1 MTSTPASVAQ
11 TTTGVAAGLAIL
23 YFLRPVLIP
32 LFLALLLRILIAGIV
47 SVVVRLLPRAP
58 KWLVL
63 VTTAAIVGFSA
74 YSIFIITLQGI
85 SDLIKQSPDLPAQL
99 DRLIRSASVG
109 FGRKFDLAT
118 VLALIDLP
126 RLEHTFA
133 SWLGDAVSTAFLTL
147 MFLVFMLLGA
157 MRNTEPKILRITTS
171 ESRANS
177 QRIVLNKIVHGVQ
190 AYLISQTAINLAIA
204 LISALVFRFAELPN
218 TAFWSVTVFLLAF
231 MPVVGPFVASVVPAL
246 FAAIHSDS
254 ITVPLAVFI
263 VTLSIFQIAHNLVQP
278 KLQAKST
285 NTDPLVGLFAL
296 GIWTLVWGVPGAIL
310 STPLTVLV
318 MVIAAQFQSSRW
330 LAVLISHDGSP
341 DAVLAQSSDET

>member
-11 TTTGVAAGLAIL
+11 TTTGAAAGLAIL

-32 LFLALLLRILIAGIV
+32 FFLAVLLRILIAGIV
-47 SVVVRLLPRAP
+47 SLVVRLLPRAP

-63 VTTAAIVGFSA
+63 VTTVVIVGFSA
-74 YSIFIITLQGI
+74 YSVFIITLQGI
-85 SDLIKQSPDLPAQL
+85 SDLIKQSPYLPAKL
-99 DRLIRSASVG
+99 DHLIRSASIG
-109 FGRKFDLAT
+109 FGRRFDLAT

-204 LISALVFRFAELPN
+204 LISAVVFRVAELPN
-218 TAFWSVTVFLLAF
+218 TAFWAVTVFLLAF

-246 FAAIHSDS
+246 FAAIHSNS
-254 ITVPLAVFI
+254 ITVPVAVFA
-263 VTLSIFQIAHNLVQP
+263 VTLCIFQIAHNLVQP

-330 LAVLISHDGSP
+330 LAILISHDGAP
-341 DAVLAQSSDET
+341 DAVLAESADEK

>member
-1 MTSTPASVAQ
+1 MTTTPGSVAQ
-11 TTTGVAAGLAIL
+11 TTTGVAAGLATL

-32 LFLALLLRILIAGIV
+32 FFLAILLRILISGIV

-58 KWLVL
+58 KWLIL
-63 VTTAAIVGFSA
+63 VATAAIVGFTA

-85 SDLIKQSPDLPAQL
+85 SDLIQQSPDLPAQL
-99 DRLIRSASVG
+99 DRLIRSAAVG

-118 VLALIDLP
+118 VIGLIDLP
-126 RLEHTFA
+126 KLEHSLA
-133 SWLGDAVSTAFLTL
+133 AWVGNAVSMAFLTL

-157 MRNTEPKILRITTS
+157 MTNTEPKILRITTS
-171 ESRANS
+171 EARANS

-204 LISALVFRFAELPN
+204 VISALVFRIAELPN
-218 TAFWSVTVFLLAF
+218 TAFWAVTVFFLAF

-246 FAAIHSDS
+246 FAALHSDS
-254 ITVPLAVFI
+254 ITVPLGVF
-263 VTLSIFQIAHNLVQP
+263 VLTLSIFQIAHNLVLP

-318 MVIAAQFQSSRW
+318 MVIAAQFESSRW
-330 LAVLISHDGSP
+330 LAILISHDGAP
-341 DAVLAQSSDET
+341 DAVLPPSPAKK